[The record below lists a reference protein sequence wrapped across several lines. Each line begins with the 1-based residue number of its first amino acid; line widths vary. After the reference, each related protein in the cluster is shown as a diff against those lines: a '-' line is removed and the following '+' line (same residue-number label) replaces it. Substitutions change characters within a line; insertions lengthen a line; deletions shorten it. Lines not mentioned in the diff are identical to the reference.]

1 MVLISVLKLLYDGK
15 LHTSKEIEEKFEV
28 SRATVKRIIGVLR
41 DENIKIITIE
51 LISNILMKL
60 KILFVFC

>member
-41 DENIKIITIE
+41 DENIKIITIRGKNGGYLLE
-51 LISNILMKL
+51 EKE
-60 KILFVFC
+60 KIW